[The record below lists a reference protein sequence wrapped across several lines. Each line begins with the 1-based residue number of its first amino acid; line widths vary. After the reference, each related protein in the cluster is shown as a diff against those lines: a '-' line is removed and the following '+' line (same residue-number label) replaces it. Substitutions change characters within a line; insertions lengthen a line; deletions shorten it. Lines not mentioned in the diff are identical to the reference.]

1 MAEPTELHPA
11 RRHVPALDG
20 VRGLAILA
28 VMAFHFTLR
37 MPDAT
42 AGDRLVHRVLGAG
55 WAGVD
60 LFFVLSGLLIT
71 TLLLD
76 AKDAPHYFRTFYG
89 RRALRIFPLYYGFLA
104 AYFLFVVHRGTTS
117 DDHYMWREQG
127 WWWSYL
133 DNWWLA
139 FVRRTEPPNYF
150 WTGPLWS
157 LAVEEQFYLVWP
169 ALVLLLTRRRLAA
182 VCAAIIVGAP
192 LFRLGLLAHH
202 AALIAPYALTPARL
216 DSLAAGALLAVFLSD
231 QRTEKWAARIAMLA
245 GVVAAAVTVTVFHRH
260 GGLWTYGGWE
270 EGPGYTVMAIGWGG
284 LVAAGVT
291 AARGTIAARALG
303 ARWLRALGKYS
314 YAMYVFHVPIW
325 AHLQPLVFPDNRVP
339 AVWGSHIAASLGLAV
354 LCGVLAFAAA
364 FASWHLYE
372 KRFLKLKRYFAYDG
386 EAVGEVVRAPAGETA
401 GARATSPGD
410 VRAALGAFAM
420 GPRDEFR

>member
-1 MAEPTELHPA
+1 MAEPTGFHPA

-37 MPDAT
+37 MPDVT
-42 AGDRLVHRVLGAG
+42 SGDRLVHRVLGAG

-76 AKDAPHYFRTFYG
+76 AKGAPRYYRTFYG
-89 RRALRIFPLYYGFLA
+89 RRAVRIFPLYYGFLA
-104 AYFLFVVHRGTTS
+104 AYFLVVVRHGTTGN
-117 DDHYMWREQG
+117 DHYLWHEQG

-150 WTGPLWS
+150 WTGPFWS

-169 ALVLLLTRRRLAA
+169 TLVLLLTRRRLAI
-182 VCAAIIVGAP
+182 VCGLIIVGAP
-192 LFRLGLLAHH
+192 LFRLWLRAHH

-216 DSLAAGALLAVFLSD
+216 DALAVGALLAIVVSD
-231 QRTEKWAARIAMLA
+231 RRLAALGARIATGL
-245 GVVAAAVTVTVFHRH
+245 GVMAAAITALVFHAH

-270 EGPGYTVMAIGWGG
+270 EGPGYTILAIGWGG
-284 LVAAGVT
+284 LVAAGAT
-291 AARGTIAARALG
+291 AARGTIPARALG

-325 AHLQPLVFPDNRVP
+325 AHVQPLVFPGNRVP
-339 AVWGSHIAASLGLAV
+339 AVFGSHILPSLALGV
-354 LCGVLAFAAA
+354 LCGLLTFAAA
-364 FASWHLYE
+364 FASWHLFE
-372 KRFLKLKRYFAYDG
+372 KRVLALKRYFAYEPKTRGADHELSETG
-386 EAVGEVVRAPAGETA
+386 DATAAGAPETA
-401 GARATSPGD
+401 IARAG
-410 VRAALGAFAM
+410 
-420 GPRDEFR
+420 

>member
-1 MAEPTELHPA
+1 MVEPTELHPA

-104 AYFLFVVHRGTTS
+104 VYFLVVVHRGTTG
-117 DDHYMWREQG
+117 DDHYLWHEQG

-150 WTGPLWS
+150 WTGPFWS

-169 ALVLLLTRRRLAA
+169 TLVLLLTRRRLAL
-182 VCAAIIVGAP
+182 VCAAIIAAAP
-192 LFRLGLLAHH
+192 LFRLGLRAHH

-216 DSLAAGALLAVFLSD
+216 DSLAVGALLAVFLSD

-245 GVVAAAVTVTVFHRH
+245 GLAAAAITVTVFHRH

-284 LVAAGVT
+284 LVAAGAT
-291 AARGTIAARALG
+291 AVRGTIAARALG

-325 AHLQPLVFPDNRVP
+325 AHVQPLVFPGNRVP
-339 AVWGSHIAASLGLAV
+339 TVWGSHIVASLGLAA
-354 LCGVLAFAAA
+354 LCGLLAFAAA
-364 FASWHLYE
+364 FASWHVYE
-372 KRFLKLKRYFAYDG
+372 KQFLTLKRYFAYERPGRD
-386 EAVGEVVRAPAGETA
+386 ARRAPAPAGEPAAART
-401 GARATSPGD
+401 GAA
-410 VRAALGAFAM
+410 RAALGAYAM
-420 GPRDEFR
+420 GPRDELR

>member
-1 MAEPTELHPA
+1 MAEPTAFHPA

-28 VMAFHFTLR
+28 VMAFHFSLR
-37 MPDAT
+37 MPDVT
-42 AGDRLVHRVLGAG
+42 AGDRVVHRVLGAG

-76 AKDAPHYFRTFYG
+76 AKGAPHYYRTFYG

-104 AYFLFVVHRGTTS
+104 VYFLLVVRHGTTGN
-117 DDHYMWREQG
+117 DHYLWREQG

-150 WTGPLWS
+150 WTGPFWS

-169 ALVLLLTRRRLAA
+169 TLVLLLTRRRLAI
-182 VCAAIIVGAP
+182 VCGAILVGAP
-192 LFRLGLLAHH
+192 IFRLWLRAHH
-202 AALIAPYALTPARL
+202 AAPIAAYALTPARL
-216 DSLAAGALLAVFLSD
+216 DSLAVGALLALVLADRRIAHVGSRMFMGLGVMAAAITIAVFLR
-231 QRTEKWAARIAMLA
+231 Q
-245 GVVAAAVTVTVFHRH
+245 

-270 EGPGYTVMAIGWGG
+270 EGPGYTIMAIGWGG
-284 LVAAGVT
+284 VVAAGAT
-291 AARGTIAARALG
+291 AVRGRMPARVLG

-325 AHLQPLVFPDNRVP
+325 AHVQPLVFRGNRVP
-339 AVWGSHIAASLGLAV
+339 AVFGSHIVSSLALGL
-354 LCGVLAFAAA
+354 LCGLLTFAAA
-364 FASWHLYE
+364 VVSWHVYE
-372 KRFLKLKRYFAYDG
+372 KQFLKLKRYF
-386 EAVGEVVRAPAGETA
+386 
-401 GARATSPGD
+401 
-410 VRAALGAFAM
+410 
-420 GPRDEFR
+420 

>member
-1 MAEPTELHPA
+1 MAEPTDFHPA

-37 MPDAT
+37 MPDGT
-42 AGDRLVHRVLGAG
+42 SGDRLVHRVLGAG

-76 AKDAPHYFRTFYG
+76 AKGAPQYYRTFYG

-104 AYFLFVVHRGTTS
+104 AYFLLVVRTGTTGN
-117 DDHYMWREQG
+117 DHYLWHEQG
-127 WWWSYL
+127 WWWTYL

-150 WTGPLWS
+150 WTGPFWS

-169 ALVLLLTRRRLAA
+169 TLVLLLTRRRLAV
-182 VCAAIIVGAP
+182 VCGAIIVGAP
-192 LFRLGLLAHH
+192 MFRLWLRAHH

-216 DSLAAGALLAVFLSD
+216 DSLAVGALLAVVLAD
-231 QRTEKWAARIAMLA
+231 RRIAHVGSRMFIGL
-245 GVVAAAVTVTVFHRH
+245 GVMAAAITVAVFHVH

-270 EGPGYTVMAIGWGG
+270 EGPGYTIMAIAWGG
-284 LVAAGVT
+284 LVAAGAT
-291 AARGTIAARALG
+291 AARGTIPARMLG

-325 AHLQPLVFPDNRVP
+325 AHVRPLVFRGSRVP
-339 AVWGSHIAASLGLAV
+339 MLFGSHIVASLALGA
-354 LCGVLAFAAA
+354 LCGLLTFAAA
-364 FASWHLYE
+364 VVSWNVYE
-372 KRFLKLKRYFAYDG
+372 KRFLKLKRYFAY
-386 EAVGEVVRAPAGETA
+386 APKVRGAARDASESEERSPAAPGTA
-401 GARATSPGD
+401 IARAG
-410 VRAALGAFAM
+410 
-420 GPRDEFR
+420 

>member
-1 MAEPTELHPA
+1 MAEPTDFHPA

-37 MPDAT
+37 MPDASS
-42 AGDRLVHRVLGAG
+42 GDRLVHRVLGAG

-71 TLLLD
+71 MLLLD
-76 AKDAPHYFRTFYG
+76 AKGAPHYYRTFYG

-104 AYFLFVVHRGTTS
+104 AYFLLVVRTGTTGN
-117 DDHYMWREQG
+117 DHYLWHEQG

-150 WTGPLWS
+150 WTGPFWS

-169 ALVLLLTRRRLAA
+169 TLVLLLTRRRLAV
-182 VCAAIIVGAP
+182 VCGAIIVGAP
-192 LFRLGLLAHH
+192 IFRLWLRAHH

-216 DSLAAGALLAVFLSD
+216 DSLAVGALLAVVLAD
-231 QRTEKWAARIAMLA
+231 CRIAYVGSRLFMGL
-245 GVVAAAVTVTVFHRH
+245 GVMAAAISVAVFHAH

-270 EGPGYTVMAIGWGG
+270 EGPGYTIMAIAWGG
-284 LVAAGVT
+284 LVAAGAT
-291 AARGTIAARALG
+291 AARGTIPARILG

-325 AHLQPLVFPDNRVP
+325 AHVQPLVFPRNRVP
-339 AVWGSHIAASLGLAV
+339 MLFGSHILASLALGA
-354 LCGVLAFAAA
+354 LCGLLTFAAA
-364 FASWHLYE
+364 VVSWNVYE
-372 KRFLKLKRYFAYDG
+372 KRFLKLKRYFAY
-386 EAVGEVVRAPAGETA
+386 APKVR
-401 GARATSPGD
+401 GA
-410 VRAALGAFAM
+410 
-420 GPRDEFR
+420 

>member
-1 MAEPTELHPA
+1 MVEPTEFHPA

-37 MPDAT
+37 MPDVT
-42 AGDRLVHRVLGAG
+42 FGDRLTHRVLGAG

-71 TLLLD
+71 TVLLD
-76 AKDAPHYFRTFYG
+76 AKGAPHYYRTFYG

-104 AYFLFVVHRGTTS
+104 AYFLLVVRQGTTGN
-117 DDHYMWREQG
+117 DHYLWHEQG

-139 FVRRTEPPNYF
+139 FVRRTEPPNYL
-150 WTGPLWS
+150 WTGPFWS

-169 ALVLLLTRRRLAA
+169 TLVLLFTRRRLA
-182 VCAAIIVGAP
+182 VLCGAIIIGAP
-192 LFRLGLLAHH
+192 LFRLWLQAHH
-202 AALIAPYALTPARL
+202 AAPIASYALTPARL
-216 DSLAAGALLAVFLSD
+216 DSLAVGALLAIVLADHRLAHVGS
-231 QRTEKWAARIAMLA
+231 RIFIGL
-245 GVVAAAVTVTVFHRH
+245 GVMAAAITVAVFYAH
-260 GGLWTYGGWE
+260 GLWTYGGWE
-270 EGPGYTVMAIGWGG
+270 EGPGYTIIAIAWGG
-284 LVAAGVT
+284 LVAAGAT
-291 AARGTIAARALG
+291 AARGTIAARVLG

-325 AHLQPLVFPDNRVP
+325 AHVRPLVFPGNRVP
-339 AVWGSHIAASLGLAV
+339 AVFGSHILPSLALGL
-354 LCGVLAFAAA
+354 LCGLLTFAAA

-372 KRFLKLKRYFAYDG
+372 KQFLKLKRYFAYEPKRRGAGRDVSNVDG
-386 EAVGEVVRAPAGETA
+386 SPAGA
-401 GARATSPGD
+401 GAPGTAIARAG
-410 VRAALGAFAM
+410 
-420 GPRDEFR
+420 

>member
-1 MAEPTELHPA
+1 MVEPTEFHPA

-37 MPDAT
+37 MPDVT
-42 AGDRLVHRVLGAG
+42 FGDRLTHRVLGAG

-71 TLLLD
+71 TVLLD
-76 AKDAPHYFRTFYG
+76 AKGAPHYYRTFYG

-104 AYFLFVVHRGTTS
+104 AYFLLVVRQGTTGN
-117 DDHYMWREQG
+117 DHYLWHEQG

-139 FVRRTEPPNYF
+139 FVRRTEPPNYL
-150 WTGPLWS
+150 WTGPFWS

-169 ALVLLLTRRRLAA
+169 TLVLLFTRRRLA
-182 VCAAIIVGAP
+182 VLCGAIIIGAP
-192 LFRLGLLAHH
+192 LFRLWLQAHH
-202 AALIAPYALTPARL
+202 AAPIASYALTPARL
-216 DSLAAGALLAVFLSD
+216 DSLAVGALLAIVLADHRLAHVGS
-231 QRTEKWAARIAMLA
+231 RIFIGL
-245 GVVAAAVTVTVFHRH
+245 GVMAAAITVSVFHAH
-260 GGLWTYGGWE
+260 GLWTYGGWE
-270 EGPGYTVMAIGWGG
+270 EGPGYTIIAIAWGG
-284 LVAAGVT
+284 LVAAGAT
-291 AARGTIAARALG
+291 AARGTIAARVLG

-325 AHLQPLVFPDNRVP
+325 AHVRPLVFPGNRVP
-339 AVWGSHIAASLGLAV
+339 TVVGSHILPSLALGL
-354 LCGVLAFAAA
+354 LCGLLTFAAA

-372 KRFLKLKRYFAYDG
+372 KQFLKLKRYFAYEPTMRGAGRDVSNVDG
-386 EAVGEVVRAPAGETA
+386 SPAGA
-401 GARATSPGD
+401 GAPGTAIARAG
-410 VRAALGAFAM
+410 
-420 GPRDEFR
+420 

>member
-1 MAEPTELHPA
+1 MAQPTDFHPA

-42 AGDRLVHRVLGAG
+42 SGDRLVHRVLGAG

-76 AKDAPHYFRTFYG
+76 AKGAPHYYRTFYG

-104 AYFLFVVHRGTTS
+104 LYFLLVVHRGTTG
-117 DDHYMWREQG
+117 DDHYLWHEQG

-150 WTGPLWS
+150 WTGPFWS
-157 LAVEEQFYLVWP
+157 LAVEEQFYLLWP
-169 ALVLLLTRRRLAA
+169 TLVLLLTRRRLAI
-182 VCAAIIVGAP
+182 VCGAIIIGAP
-192 LFRLGLLAHH
+192 IFRLWLRAHH
-202 AALIAPYALTPARL
+202 AALIAPYAVTPARL
-216 DSLAAGALLAVFLSD
+216 DSLAVGALLAIVLADHRLAHVGS
-231 QRTEKWAARIAMLA
+231 RIFIGL
-245 GVVAAAVTVTVFHRH
+245 GVMAAAITVAVFHVH

-270 EGPGYTVMAIGWGG
+270 EGPGYTIMAIGWGG
-284 LVAAGVT
+284 LVAAGAT
-291 AARGTIAARALG
+291 AVRGTIPARVLG

-325 AHLQPLVFPDNRVP
+325 AHVQPLVFPGNRVP
-339 AVWGSHIAASLGLAV
+339 AVLGSHVLPSVALGV
-354 LCGVLAFAAA
+354 LCGLLTFAAA
-364 FASWHLYE
+364 LASWNLYE
-372 KRFLKLKRYFAYDG
+372 KQFLKLKRYFAY
-386 EAVGEVVRAPAGETA
+386 APNVRGGAREPSGAGESPAAA
-401 GARATSPGD
+401 GAPGTA
-410 VRAALGAFAM
+410 VASIG
-420 GPRDEFR
+420 

>member
-42 AGDRLVHRVLGAG
+42 SGDRLVHRVLGAG

-76 AKDAPHYFRTFYG
+76 AKGAPHYYRTFYG

-104 AYFLFVVHRGTTS
+104 LYFLLVVHRGTTA
-117 DDHYMWREQG
+117 DDHYLWHEQG

-150 WTGPLWS
+150 WTGPFWS
-157 LAVEEQFYLVWP
+157 LAVEEQFYLLWP
-169 ALVLLLTRRRLAA
+169 TLVLLLTRRRLAIVCGA
-182 VCAAIIVGAP
+182 VIVGAP
-192 LFRLGLLAHH
+192 VFRLWLRAHH

-216 DSLAAGALLAVFLSD
+216 DSLAVGALLAIVLADHRLAYVGS
-231 QRTEKWAARIAMLA
+231 RIFIGL
-245 GVVAAAVTVTVFHRH
+245 GVMAAAITVAVFHAH

-270 EGPGYTVMAIGWGG
+270 EGPGYTIMAIGWGG
-284 LVAAGVT
+284 LVAAGAT
-291 AARGTIAARALG
+291 AVRGTIPARVLG

-325 AHLQPLVFPDNRVP
+325 AHVQPLVFPENRVP
-339 AVWGSHIAASLGLAV
+339 AVFGSHILPSLALGV
-354 LCGVLAFAAA
+354 LCGLLAFAAA
-364 FASWHLYE
+364 FVSWNVYE
-372 KRFLKLKRYFAYDG
+372 KQFLKLKRYFAY
-386 EAVGEVVRAPAGETA
+386 APSVPAPRDPTQAEQPQAA
-401 GARATSPGD
+401 GAPG
-410 VRAALGAFAM
+410 AAIAGA
-420 GPRDEFR
+420 G

>member
-1 MAEPTELHPA
+1 MAEPTDFHPA

-42 AGDRLVHRVLGAG
+42 SGDRLVHRVLGAG

-76 AKDAPHYFRTFYG
+76 AKGAPHYYRTFYG

-104 AYFLFVVHRGTTS
+104 AYFLLVVRTGTTGN
-117 DDHYMWREQG
+117 DHYLWHEQG

-150 WTGPLWS
+150 WTGPFWS

-169 ALVLLLTRRRLAA
+169 TLVLLLTRRRLAV

-192 LFRLGLLAHH
+192 IFRLWLRAHH

-216 DSLAAGALLAVFLSD
+216 DSLAVGALLAVVLAD
-231 QRTEKWAARIAMLA
+231 RRIAYVGSRLFMGL
-245 GVVAAAVTVTVFHRH
+245 GVMAAAISVAVFHAH

-270 EGPGYTVMAIGWGG
+270 EGPGYTIMAIAWGG
-284 LVAAGVT
+284 LVAAGAT
-291 AARGTIAARALG
+291 AARGTIPARMLG

-325 AHLQPLVFPDNRVP
+325 AHVWPLVFPGNRVP
-339 AVWGSHIAASLGLAV
+339 MVFGSHIPASLALGA
-354 LCGVLAFAAA
+354 LCGLLSFAAA
-364 FASWHLYE
+364 VVSWNVYE
-372 KRFLKLKRYFAYDG
+372 KQFLTLKRYFAY
-386 EAVGEVVRAPAGETA
+386 APTARGAARDSSESEELSPAAPGTAIA
-401 GARATSPGD
+401 GAS
-410 VRAALGAFAM
+410 
-420 GPRDEFR
+420 

>member
-1 MAEPTELHPA
+1 MVEPTDLHPA

-42 AGDRLVHRVLGAG
+42 PGDHLVHGVLGAG
-55 WAGVD
+55 WTGVG

-76 AKDAPHYFRTFYG
+76 AKDAPRYFRTFYG

-104 AYFLFVVHRGTTS
+104 AYFLLVVHRGGTG
-117 DDHYMWREQG
+117 DDHYLWHEQG

-150 WTGPLWS
+150 WTGPFWS
-157 LAVEEQFYLVWP
+157 LAVEEQFYLLWP
-169 ALVLLLTRRRLAA
+169 ALVLVLTRRRLAV
-182 VCAAIIVGAP
+182 VCVAIIVGAP
-192 LFRLGLLAHH
+192 LFRLGLRAHH

-216 DSLAAGALLAVFLSD
+216 DSLALGALLAIVLSD
-231 QRTEKWAARIAMLA
+231 KRLAVWGARVAMVV
-245 GVVAAAVTVTVFHRH
+245 GVAAAAITVTVFRHH

-270 EGPGYTVMAIGWGG
+270 EGPGYTVMSIGWAG
-284 LVAAGVT
+284 LVAAGAT
-291 AARGTIAARALG
+291 AARGSIAERVLG

-325 AHLQPLVFPDNRVP
+325 AHVQPLVFPGNRVP
-339 AVWGSHIAASLGLAV
+339 ALWGSHIAASLGLAV
-354 LCGVLAFAAA
+354 LCGLLAYGAA

-372 KRFLKLKRYFAYDG
+372 KHFLELKRCFAY
-386 EAVGEVVRAPAGETA
+386 EAPVRAPSRKTRAMDEPLP
-401 GARATSPGD
+401 ARAGYPTK
-410 VRAALGAFAM
+410 GAAM
-420 GPRDEFR
+420 GSR